1 MKRISGDLIFEYLV
15 GIFALSIIVLAVL
28 LLDEII
34 GNSWLSIT
42 KFGIG
47 FLFGS
52 VWDPVSETFGALPFI
67 FGTIVSSLIA
77 LIIAVPL
84 SIGVGIYLTEIAPR
98 KLIIPLSFVIELLA
112 AVPSVII
119 GLWGIFYLAPF
130 IRDFVAPPLSNYL
143 GFLPLFQGTNY
154 GLSMLTGGVIL
165 AIMILP
171 IVSSVSKEVL
181 LAVPNSQREA
191 MIALG
196 ATRWET
202 IKMAILPYAGSGI
215 FGAIIL
221 GLGRAIGETM
231 AITMVIGNRPEISWS
246 ILAPSYTMAAV
257 IANEFTEATSDL
269 YISALIEIG
278 LLLFAISIIIN
289 ILSRLL
295 VRKTIKRGIVE

>member
-1 MKRISGDLIFEYLV
+1 MRKISGDLIFESIV

-47 FLFGS
+47 FLFGTT
-52 VWDPVSETFGALPFI
+52 WDPVSETFGALPFI

-130 IRDFVAPPLSNYL
+130 IRDFVAPFLGNYL
-143 GFLPLFQGTNY
+143 GFLPFFQGTSY

-202 IKMAILPYAGSGI
+202 IRMAILPYAGSGI

-257 IANEFTEATSDL
+257 IANEFTEATSNL

-278 LLLFAISIIIN
+278 LLLFAISIIVN

-295 VRKTIKRGIVE
+295 VRKTIKRGIVK